1 MHLQQ
6 RLADEI
12 GTSKSSVNMYERGE
26 REPGIETVTK
36 IAEYFNVDVDYLFG
50 TSDIRRRREQMKI
63 GEKIRL
69 RRMEQGMSLQDL
81 ADRMG
86 YANKSTVAR
95 IESGE
100 IDPPQSKVV
109 KFADALGTS
118 VSDLMG
124 WLDEENEKPSVGE
137 LPDKVKQLVDFA
149 LSVPEDKIDLVLK
162 VMKSI
167 VEDD

>member
-1 MHLQQ
+1 
-6 RLADEI
+6 
-12 GTSKSSVNMYERGE
+12 
-26 REPGIETVTK
+26 
-36 IAEYFNVDVDYLFG
+36 
-50 TSDIRRRREQMKI
+50 MKI
-63 GEKIRL
+63 GEKIRI

-118 VSDLMG
+118 VPDLMG
-124 WLDEENEKPSVGE
+124 WLDEENEKPAVQGE

>member
-1 MHLQQ
+1 LSSNEVIVSPFLEKVKGFFKKSQKNIAFWATMCYT
-6 RLADEI
+6 I
-12 GTSKSSVNMYERGE
+12 GNESLYH
-26 REPGIETVTK
+26 IENEVPM
-36 IAEYFNVDVDYLFG
+36 
-50 TSDIRRRREQMKI
+50 MKI

-124 WLDEENEKPSVGE
+124 WLDEENEKPAVQGE
-137 LPDKVKQLVDFA
+137 LSDKVKQLVDFA